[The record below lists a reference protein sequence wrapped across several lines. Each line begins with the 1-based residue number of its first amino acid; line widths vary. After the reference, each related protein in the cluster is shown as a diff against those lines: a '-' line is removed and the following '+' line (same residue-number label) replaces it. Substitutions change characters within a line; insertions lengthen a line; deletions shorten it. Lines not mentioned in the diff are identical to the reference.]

1 MYRVNGDRLCFV
13 YFIGVGDTFK
23 IGITSN
29 LEKRFYAIKNAS
41 PTKIKLELLGL
52 YCFSNEQSARAVKRN
67 LRLRLDNFRINAD
80 WFSIDA
86 IKEAK
91 KRFTAMWNQARYG

>member
-1 MYRVNGDRLCFV
+1 MYRVNGERLCFV

-29 LEKRFYAIKNAS
+29 PEKRFYSIENAS
-41 PTKIKLELLGL
+41 PTKLKLELFGL
-52 YCFSNEQSARAVKRN
+52 FCFSNKHSARAVERN
-67 LRLRLDNFRINAD
+67 LHLRLENFRINAD

-86 IKEAK
+86 LKEAK
-91 KRFTAMWNQARYG
+91 ETIHGHVE